1 MLNIACNFL
10 VAVTILL
17 IGSIKLKRRLTMK
30 MKVVFGFALM
40 GLSLAS
46 AKSYEISIDSVSKVG
61 DVQLRPGDY
70 TVTLNGT
77 TVKFTDENSGKSV
90 ETTATVETTA
100 EAKFNGTS
108 VWFTRT
114 DAGRAVET
122 MPKAKFDFTAVETV
136 QKDGVTKVNEI
147 DLGGTRTDLKFK

>member
-1 MLNIACNFL
+1 
-10 VAVTILL
+10 
-17 IGSIKLKRRLTMK
+17 MK
-30 MKVVFGFALM
+30 MKMFIGFAVM

-61 DVQLRPGDY
+61 DVQLQPGDY

-90 ETTATVETTA
+90 ETKATVETTA

-114 DAGRAVET
+114 DAGRAVEST
-122 MPKAKFDFTAVETV
+122 AKAKFDFTAVETV

-147 DLGGTRTDLKFK
+147 DLGGTRTDLKFQ